1 VKFTECLALDEYNL
15 MYNATCHLNNALGF
29 IKLKKYED
37 ALGHLNKAI
46 ALNPNYAKALFK
58 RGDVNQK
65 LGN

>member
-1 VKFTECLALDEYNL
+1 
-15 MYNATCHLNNALGF
+15 MYNATCHLNIALDF